1 MSRSPLSKH
10 EQPCP
15 PGEAPPVTFGD
26 TPGDSRLRRGFL
38 GLARLPGSGCGT
50 LPGPRDLRLLRLPG
64 AAGSVAARAGTSL
77 HESLGPGSS
86 PSRQSCAVRP
96 LSLCLFVCLFLSVK
110 KKNYPFL
117 WGRGQRPEQWPQAG
131 TVAGAGWLQNRNRR
145 SRCRKPPLGPAQPSL
160 AFGHPLQPP
169 SPLWVA
175 PPWGLCFLS
184 SASHP
189 CVPPGGLAHS

>member
-1 MSRSPLSKH
+1 MEPSLVPATCDCSDFL
-10 EQPCP
+10 
-15 PGEAPPVTFGD
+15 AP
-26 TPGDSRLRRGFL
+26 
-38 GLARLPGSGCGT
+38 LARW
-50 LPGPRDLRLLRLPG
+50 RLEL
-64 AAGSVAARAGTSL
+64 AR
-77 HESLGPGSS
+77 PCMS
-86 PSRQSCAVRP
+86 PSDQAPLLHDGAMQCAP
-96 LSLCLFVCLFLSVK
+96 FPFVCLFVSVSK
-110 KKNYPFL
+110 KKNYPFR

-184 SASHP
+184 SASHS